1 MSGNV
6 TIAVDDVDAEDRENL
21 TRFFR
26 DVVDMT
32 KGRAITYADMLV
44 KKGIGS
50 PEKLRKRVL
59 KNERYLVDA
68 GVNEEDAEEI
78 LEALK
83 REDLAEVLAQPPK
96 IRRNTSAE
104 SQNQNLLQS
113 QSNSNKETGSS
124 VKNHVLDI
132 QKFTEVLGVLGRGGM
147 GVAYHCIYAESQVA
161 VKAVMDCFILFIS
174 PC

>member
-6 TIAVDDVDAEDRENL
+6 TIAVDDIDAEDRDNL

-59 KNERYLVDA
+59 KNERYLIDS

-83 REDLAEVLAQPPK
+83 REDLEALLAQPPK

-104 SQNQNLLQS
+104 SQAQARS
-113 QSNSNKETGSS
+113 SNNKEAGSS

-161 VKAVMDCFILFIS
+161 VKAVRIFYVNC
-174 PC
+174 